1 MKRRM
6 ALKKVSLGVAASVLL
21 VAGMPGCTPDVTE
34 IRDAGIKQYQAGQ
47 RIQSMATFRTALNLA
62 PNDAV
67 SNYYMGLHYRDRAG
81 EQFKQGDLIAAY
93 KQLDTSVYYFNQATT
108 SIPNFIEAIR
118 EKKDALA
125 RRGRYAT
132 AVAMAERVAQRMP
145 GDKVTQYVI
154 LGNLYRDAGD
164 ADNAMRAYQ
173 QALAMDPSST
183 EARIEVER
191 LYAKVRSSPA
201 R

>member
-1 MKRRM
+1 MIRRM
-6 ALKKVSLGVAASVLL
+6 AVMKVSLAVVVSALLLAAVS
-21 VAGMPGCTPDVTE
+21 GCTPDVTE

-67 SNYYMGLHYRDRAG
+67 SNYYMGLHYRDRADERFKAG
-81 EQFKQGDLIAAY
+81 ELTAAY
-93 KQLDTSVYYFNQATT
+93 KQLDTAVYYFNQATT
-108 SIPNFIEAIR
+108 SVPNFIEAIK

-132 AVAMAERVAQRMP
+132 AVEMAERVAQRMP

-164 ADNAMRAYQ
+164 ADNALRAYQ
-173 QALAMDPSST
+173 QALEMDPSST
-183 EARIEVER
+183 EARVEMER
-191 LYAKVRSSPA
+191 LYAKVRKSPA